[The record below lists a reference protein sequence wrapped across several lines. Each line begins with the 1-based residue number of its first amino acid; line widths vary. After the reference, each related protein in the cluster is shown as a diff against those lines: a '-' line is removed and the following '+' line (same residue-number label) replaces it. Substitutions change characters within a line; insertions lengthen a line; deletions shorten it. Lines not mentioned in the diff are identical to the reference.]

1 MVSLIL
7 IGLIGGVLTS
17 LSPCIIPVLPLVLA
31 VSAGDKRRPYY
42 VVAGMVVSF
51 AAITLSGSIVLNLLG
66 LPQDTVRWV
75 GIGLLVLVGLGM
87 LIPVLGE
94 WVQAPFDRL
103 PRLHALLTK
112 AQGRGGFMGWPWAR
126 CTFRAPGRSWPPLPL
141 PRPPVRLTPRSSL

>member
-1 MVSLIL
+1 M
-7 IGLIGGVLTS
+7 
-17 LSPCIIPVLPLVLA
+17 
-31 VSAGDKRRPYY
+31 SAGDKRRPYY

-94 WVQAPFDRL
+94 WVAGAIRPAAPP
-103 PRLHALLTK
+103 PRAPDQGAGPGRFHGGVGP
-112 AQGRGGFMGWPWAR
+112 GRGVR
-126 CTFRAPGRSWPPLPL
+126 SVRRAGPGRHY
-141 PRPPVRLTPRSSL
+141 RCRGHR